1 MITIPE
7 LIEEIKS
14 LIIRVIDIFKSIFT
28 VFEQ

>member
-14 LIIRVIDIFKSIFT
+14 LIDRVIDIFKSIFT
-28 VFEQ
+28 VFE

>member
-14 LIIRVIDIFKSIFT
+14 LINRVIDIFKSIFT
-28 VFEQ
+28 AFEQ

>member
-14 LIIRVIDIFKSIFT
+14 LINRVVDILKSILT
-28 VFEQ
+28 IFE